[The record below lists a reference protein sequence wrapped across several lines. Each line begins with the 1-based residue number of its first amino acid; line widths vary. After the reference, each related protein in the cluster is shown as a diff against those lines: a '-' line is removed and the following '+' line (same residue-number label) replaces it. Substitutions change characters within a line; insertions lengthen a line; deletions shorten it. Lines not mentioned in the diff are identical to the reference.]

1 MFTELSVKALV
12 LFFEYK
18 INKEKTLLEIDL
30 VVKVILSKILFQGI
44 VSKVKKN
51 FLTNLLKISPSIK
64 ISNWPSKTLGHL
76 GRCKRL
82 IAQIFLSYFSELRT

>member
-1 MFTELSVKALV
+1 MFTELSVKALI

-51 FLTNLLKISPSIK
+51 F
-64 ISNWPSKTLGHL
+64 
-76 GRCKRL
+76 
-82 IAQIFLSYFSELRT
+82 